1 MQLEDLRVVLKVA
14 EFRSITAA
22 ATHLDMQMATASAA
36 VKRIEAALGVELFV
50 RTTRHLRLSSAGER
64 YLPQCIAAMSMLDQA
79 KQTIH
84 NDLDI
89 ISGEIR
95 LAVSSDLG
103 RNIAIP
109 WVDDFMEQYPQVT
122 LRAHVS
128 DSNIDFYRDALDIA
142 LRYGA
147 PSDSNL
153 YGFKICNVP
162 RLLVA
167 SPSYLELHGTPE
179 HPKDLLNHQGLF
191 YQLQNIL
198 NDTWHFLCTESGEKP
213 GAERSY
219 KIKPKA
225 YCAANDGDLVRRWC
239 VAGKGVAIKSS
250 LDIANDLLAGHVV
263 SLMPDYKIPQVELW
277 LISPSRQSITPTVRL
292 LRDMF
297 RERAKALLT
306 QLVDKG
312 LLEKSVLED

>member
-1 MQLEDLRVVLKVA
+1 MQLDDLRVVVKVA
-14 EFRSITAA
+14 EFHSITAA
-22 ATHLDMQMATASAA
+22 AVHLDMQMATASAA
-36 VKRIEAALGVELFV
+36 VKRVEASLGVELFV
-50 RTTRHLRLSSAGER
+50 RTTRHLRLSNAGER
-64 YLPQCIAAMSMLDQA
+64 YLPQCRAALAMLEEA

-103 RNIAIP
+103 RNMAIP
-109 WVDDFMEQYPQVT
+109 WVDAFMMQHPKVT
-122 LRAHVS
+122 LRVHIS
-128 DSNIDFYRDALDIA
+128 DSNVDFYRDALDVA
-142 LRYGA
+142 LRYGPPA
-147 PSDSNL
+147 DSNL

-167 SPSYLELHGTPE
+167 SPRYLELQGTPE

-198 NDTWHFLCTESGEKP
+198 NDTWHFSCKEP
-213 GAERSY
+213 GSERSY

-250 LDIANDLLAGHVV
+250 LDIANDLLAGRVV
-263 SLMPDYKIPQVELW
+263 SLMPHYKAPQGELW

-297 RERAKALLT
+297 RERTKALLT
-306 QLVDKG
+306 QLVEQG
-312 LLEKSVLED
+312 FLEKSVLED

>member
-1 MQLEDLRVVLKVA
+1 
-14 EFRSITAA
+14 
-22 ATHLDMQMATASAA
+22 
-36 VKRIEAALGVELFV
+36 
-50 RTTRHLRLSSAGER
+50 
-64 YLPQCIAAMSMLDQA
+64 
-79 KQTIH
+79 
-84 NDLDI
+84 
-89 ISGEIR
+89 
-95 LAVSSDLG
+95 
-103 RNIAIP
+103 
-109 WVDDFMEQYPQVT
+109 MEQYPQVT

-147 PSDSNL
+147 PADSNL

-198 NDTWHFLCTESGEKP
+198 NDTWHFSCKESGEKP

-297 RERAKALLT
+297 RERTKALLT

-312 LLEKSVLED
+312 LLGKSVLED

>member
-1 MQLEDLRVVLKVA
+1 MQLDDLQVVLKVA

-22 ATHLDMQMATASAA
+22 ATHLDMQTATASAA
-36 VKRIEAALGVELFV
+36 VKRVEAALGVELFV

-64 YLPQCIAAMSMLDQA
+64 YLPQCTAALSMLDQA

-84 NDLDI
+84 SDSDTV
-89 ISGEIR
+89 SGEIR
-95 LAVSSDLG
+95 IAVSSDLG
-103 RNIAIP
+103 RNVAMP
-109 WVDDFMEQYPQVT
+109 WIDAFMELNPKVT
-122 LRAHVS
+122 LRAHIS
-128 DSNIDFYRDALDIA
+128 DSNIDFYRDALDMA
-142 LRYGA
+142 LRYGP

-162 RLLVA
+162 RLLCA
-167 SPSYLELHGTPE
+167 SPDYLKKHGSPL

-191 YQLQNIL
+191 YQLQDIL
-198 NDTWHFLCTESGEKP
+198 NDTWRFSDVDNT
-213 GAERSY
+213 Y

-250 LDIANDLLAGHVV
+250 LDIASDLLAGRIVP
-263 SLMPDYKIPQVELW
+263 LMPDYKVDLGELW
-277 LISPSRQSITPTVRL
+277 LVCPSRQSITPTVRL

-297 RERAKALLT
+297 RERTTALLS
-306 QLVDKG
+306 QLVENGFLDK
-312 LLEKSVLED
+312 SILED